1 MFTPEVLNNF
11 YEALSVTGK
20 GMGGIFIF
28 MAVFYL
34 VIKLLDK
41 LFPQKHSGK

>member
-11 YEALSVTGK
+11 YAALSVTWK
-20 GMGGIFIF
+20 GMAGIFIF

-41 LFPQKHSGK
+41 LFPQKHQQ